1 MQSRNGLFGCV
12 RVCVG
17 VWERVGVCAQNINRK
32 LDISEENFY
41 LIITVQVVIDF
52 TLYSLSLYI
61 IIESIES
68 VWPYAVVV
76 DDYDG

>member
-1 MQSRNGLFGCV
+1 M
-12 RVCVG
+12 
-17 VWERVGVCAQNINRK
+17 K
-32 LDISEENFY
+32 KNFY